1 MVRGSERLMSLVG
14 YYAEINGVSIAML
27 ALLLWQIRR
36 RETGQHTSTIVFKA
50 TIWVTILLC
59 LSDFFAAFFR
69 GKTFT
74 GARPLI
80 ESFNIL
86 FLASGVMICCLWLWY
101 VVVMTS
107 EGRIKPI
114 HFTIMLGPAAI
125 IVMSIL
131 LNPLTHFY
139 FTINEENLYVRGTGV
154 ILQWAVAGAYV
165 LAATVASLINC
176 KRTNNSLKKVTFRS
190 LSLFIIPTFVGVVIQ
205 CACYG
210 VTSIQIGIAFSMLL
224 IFMESE
230 TSLVS
235 KDDMTGINNRRA
247 LNMYIS
253 SQLEKSKVVE
263 MSVMVISTNEY
274 HAINDVYGHLEGDEA
289 VRTIA
294 GIIGNVIGTVS
305 ERVGLYRFS
314 NADFIV
320 ASNSIS
326 DETFAEIKRKL
337 HDKMDNYNVVSSKQY
352 ALSTTCEI
360 SRGLITSIE
369 DFEKLVGDMREKI
382 SSGRK

>member
-1 MVRGSERLMSLVG
+1 MSLIG
-14 YYAEINGVSIAML
+14 YYAEINGASVALL
-27 ALLLWQIRR
+27 ALLLWQIQR
-36 RETGQHTSTIVFKA
+36 RETGQHTSTIIFKS
-50 TIWVTILLC
+50 TIWVIILLC

-86 FLASGVMICCLWLWY
+86 FLTSGVMICCMWLWY

-114 HFTIMLGPAAI
+114 HFTIMLGPASV
-125 IVMSIL
+125 IVLSIL

-139 FTINEENLYVRGTGV
+139 FTINEENLYVRGPGV
-154 ILQWAVAGAYV
+154 ILQWAVAAAYV
-165 LAATVASLINC
+165 LASTIASLINC
-176 KRTNNSLKKVTFRS
+176 RRTNNPLKKVTFRS

-224 IFMESE
+224 IYMESE

-263 MSVMVISTNEY
+263 MSVMMISMNEY

-289 VRTIA
+289 VRAIA
-294 GIIGNVIGTVS
+294 GIISNVIGTTS
-305 ERVGLYRFS
+305 ERVGLYRFG
-314 NADFIV
+314 NAEFVI
-320 ASNSIS
+320 AGNSIS
-326 DETFAEIKRKL
+326 DVTFGEIKRKL
-337 HDKMDNYNVVSSKQY
+337 HDKMDNYNVVSSKHY

-360 SRGLITSIE
+360 SRGLITGIS
-369 DFEKLVGDMREKI
+369 DFEKLINDMREKI
-382 SSGRK
+382 NSGRK